1 MYCYPVS
8 SRSIGVEQFKKL
20 IETEYIGGMLK
31 SKTLYG
37 ELFPDLQGDNP
48 TRICTI
54 HPGGIGFRID
64 RFIYAP
70 DSVSIFIE
78 PVDTAIGRMCRGIL
92 DRMMDTSSAS
102 CIFIPRLF
110 TNKDTDDSV
119 LVTVDMHLMPI

>member
-1 MYCYPVS
+1 MHCYPVS

-20 IETEYIGGMLK
+20 IETEYIGELLK

-37 ELFPDLQGDNP
+37 ELFPDLQGADP

-54 HPGGIGFRID
+54 RPDGIGFRID

-70 DSVSIFIE
+70 DAVSIFIE
-78 PVDTAIGRMCRGIL
+78 PVDTAIGRMCRSIL
-92 DRMMDTSSAS
+92 DRMANMSSVS

-110 TNKDTDDSV
+110 TNKDTDDGV
-119 LVTVDMHLMPI
+119 LVTVDMYLMPI